1 MAVPALY
8 AALPAG
14 RHVCRQPGW
23 TAVHAPIASRR
34 LDRGAAARA
43 RWPPLVAD
51 HPIARLLRAHA
62 LAAAGDFAAA
72 RHESGA
78 AVAAAP
84 GSAVVH
90 VAAGLLAFVTRD
102 HGLALERLIAAAELD
117 PAHAVTAL
125 QLAAERAARLGWSA
139 DARALLE
146 RLIAREPARLAWR
159 LELARLLVSAQ
170 LPDAAL
176 LQIRVA
182 TELAPGRAA
191 LWMERASLAA
201 QVPVCTPRG
210 PLAHRDDEVADAVAR
225 ACELAGRPI
234 PPPYLRAGAAALTQ
248 VGGLDAADAL
258 LSQAADEPQALLER
272 AERALWRGDHRHAEA
287 LARAAG
293 DDPATSLGVRR
304 ILGAIAVLEGRFEAA
319 LTHLGQP
326 GRGGGDDFG
335 SDTAGLSGDYR
346 LHLWRG
352 EALLRLDRRP
362 EAHRALT
369 AASMASD
376 GFLPVAW
383 VLRLLLALRE
393 GRPLPGRDGELRGLL
408 AAIAAAADEP
418 GALRLIGD
426 VEADTATLER
436 ALLLLAGNRSTTPT
450 VRVADSLRR
459 LGPLEGERRAARE
472 ALQRIRGGAEAD
484 ALAALDAVVR
494 RFPDHALPEAHRGE
508 LLLWLGRAAES
519 RAALERAIAISAQTR
534 WAYVGLAGV
543 ALLEH
548 DPAAALAISAAG
560 VQTMNLSTG
569 PAVYMVRGEALLR
582 LGRLDEAIADLE
594 QAVALSPGRLA
605 AHIALALARQAR
617 GAPPDIVA
625 AMHRALLARAPGL
638 CSDAAH
644 ALGLPLWRHRDRPP
658 EPAVM
663 QAVLEQALRM
673 MQGNRSASLV
683 TYRTAA
689 GALRFV
695 PGVDDERQRRH
706 AHNGD
711 DDDLQRLRALLL
723 RAAGRPP

>member
-1 MAVPALY
+1 MARLAPSQLARLLTLLERGEY
-8 AALPAG
+8 DEAATLAAG
-14 RHVCRQPGW
+14 
-23 TAVHAPIASRR
+23 
-34 LDRGAAARA
+34 D
-43 RWPPLVAD
+43 PL
-51 HPIARLLRAHA
+51 ARLLRATA
-62 LAAAGDFAAA
+62 LAGAGAFAEA
-72 RHESGA
+72 RA
-78 AVAAAP
+78 DCALALAAAP

-90 VAAGLLAFVTRD
+90 VAAGLLAYVTHD
-102 HGLALERLIAAAELD
+102 HHLALTRLRSAAELD
-117 PAHAVTAL
+117 PRHAVPAL
-125 QLAAERAARLGWSA
+125 QLAAERAARLGWSG

-159 LELARLLVSAQ
+159 LELERLLVSAQ

-182 TELAPGRAA
+182 TELAPARAA

-201 QVPVCTPRG
+201 QVAIAG
-210 PLAHRDDEVADAVAR
+210 PQGPIAHREDEVADAVAR
-225 ACELAGRPI
+225 ACDLVGTSPP
-234 PPPYLRAGAAALTQ
+234 PPPYLLAGAAALTQ
-248 VGGLDAADAL
+248 VGHLEAAEAL
-258 LSQAADEPQALLER
+258 LLRAPDDPQALLER
-272 AERALWRGDHRHAEA
+272 AERALWRGDHRGADA

-293 DDPATSLGVRR
+293 DAPAARLGVRR
-304 ILGAIAVLEGRFEAA
+304 ILGAIAVREGRFAEA

-326 GRGGGDDFG
+326 GRGDSDFG

-369 AASMASD
+369 AASMSSD
-376 GFLPVAW
+376 GFLAVAW

-393 GRPLPGRDGELRGLL
+393 RRPLPGRDGEVRGLL
-408 AAIAAAADEP
+408 AAISAAADEP
-418 GALRLIGD
+418 ELRLRGD
-426 VEADTATLER
+426 VDADIAALER

-450 VRVADSLRR
+450 VHVSGSLRR
-459 LGPLEGERRAARE
+459 LGPIEGERRAARE
-472 ALQRIRGGAEAD
+472 ALQRIRGGAEAE

-508 LLLWLGRAAES
+508 LLLWLGLVAES
-519 RAALERAIAISAQTR
+519 RAALNRAIAISAQTR
-534 WAYVGLAGV
+534 WAYVGLAGL

-548 DPAAALAISAAG
+548 DPDSALTISAAG
-560 VQTMNLSTG
+560 VKTMNASTG

-582 LGRLDEAIADLE
+582 LARPDEAIADLE

-617 GAPPDIVA
+617 GEPPEALAPL
-625 AMHRALLARAPGL
+625 HRALLARAPGL
-638 CSDAAH
+638 CSDAAR
-644 ALGLPLWRHRDRPP
+644 ALGLPLWSHRDRLPG
-658 EPAVM
+658 ADLM

-695 PGVDDERQRRH
+695 ASVDDERPRRH
-706 AHNGD
+706 AHSSD
-711 DDDLQRLRALLL
+711 IDDLQRVRSLLV
-723 RAAGRPP
+723 RAAGAP

>member
-1 MAVPALY
+1 M
-8 AALPAG
+8 
-14 RHVCRQPGW
+14 RRI
-23 TAVHAPIASRR
+23 APPQLRR
-34 LDRGAAARA
+34 LLALLGRGELGDETAT
-43 RWPPLVAD
+43 LVAD
-51 HPIARLLRAHA
+51 DPIARLLRAHA
-62 LAAAGDFAAA
+62 LATAGDFAAA
-72 RHESGA
+72 RHDCAA

-84 GSAVVH
+84 ASALVH

-102 HGLALERLIAAAELD
+102 HGLALERLLAAADLD
-117 PAHAVTAL
+117 PDHAVAAL
-125 QLAAERAARLGWSA
+125 QLAAERAARLGWSG

-159 LELARLLVSAQ
+159 LELERLLVSAQ

-182 TELAPGRAA
+182 TELAPARAA

-201 QVPVCTPRG
+201 QVAIAG
-210 PLAHRDDEVADAVAR
+210 PQGPIAHREDEVADAVAR
-225 ACELAGRPI
+225 ACDLVGTSPP
-234 PPPYLRAGAAALTQ
+234 PPPYLLAGAAALTQ
-248 VGGLDAADAL
+248 VGHLEAAEAL
-258 LSQAADEPQALLER
+258 LLRAPDDPQALLER
-272 AERALWRGDHRHAEA
+272 AERALWRGDHRGADA

-293 DDPATSLGVRR
+293 DAPAARLGVRR
-304 ILGAIAVLEGRFEAA
+304 ILGAIAVREGRFAEA

-326 GRGGGDDFG
+326 GRGDSDFG

-369 AASMASD
+369 AASMSSD
-376 GFLPVAW
+376 GFLAVAW

-393 GRPLPGRDGELRGLL
+393 RRPLPGRDGEVRGLL
-408 AAIAAAADEP
+408 AAISAAADEP
-418 GALRLIGD
+418 ELRLRGD
-426 VEADTATLER
+426 VDADIAALER

-450 VRVADSLRR
+450 VHVSGSLRR
-459 LGPLEGERRAARE
+459 LGPIEGERRAARE
-472 ALQRIRGGAEAD
+472 ALQRIRGGAEAE

-508 LLLWLGRAAES
+508 LLLWLGLVAES
-519 RAALERAIAISAQTR
+519 RAALNRAIAISAQTR
-534 WAYVGLAGV
+534 WAYVGLAGL

-548 DPAAALAISAAG
+548 DPDSALTISAAG
-560 VQTMNLSTG
+560 VKTMNASTG

-582 LGRLDEAIADLE
+582 LARPDEAIADLE

-617 GAPPDIVA
+617 GEPPEALAPL
-625 AMHRALLARAPGL
+625 HRALLARAPGL
-638 CSDAAH
+638 CSDAAR
-644 ALGLPLWRHRDRPP
+644 ALGVPLWSHRDRLP
-658 EPAVM
+658 EPARM

-683 TYRTAA
+683 TYRTAE

-695 PGVDDERQRRH
+695 ASVDDERPRRH
-706 AHNGD
+706 AHSGD
-711 DDDLQRLRALLL
+711 ADDLQRVRGLLV
-723 RAAGRPP
+723 RVAGAPTP

>member
-1 MAVPALY
+1 MPLRAAPCPSVP
-8 AALPAG
+8 
-14 RHVCRQPGW
+14 RI
-23 TAVHAPIASRR
+23 APPQLRR
-34 LDRGAAARA
+34 LLALLERGEHGDETAT
-43 RWPPLVAD
+43 LIAD
-51 HPIARLLRAHA
+51 DPIARLLRAHA

-72 RHESGA
+72 RDDCAA

-84 GSAVVH
+84 ASAVVH

-102 HGLALERLIAAAELD
+102 HDLALERLIAAADLD
-117 PAHAVTAL
+117 PEHAVAAL
-125 QLAAERAARLGWSA
+125 QLAAERAARLGWSG

-159 LELARLLVSAQ
+159 LELERLLVSAQ

-182 TELAPGRAA
+182 TELAPARAA

-201 QVPVCTPRG
+201 QVAIAG
-210 PLAHRDDEVADAVAR
+210 PQGPIAHREDEVADAVAR
-225 ACELAGRPI
+225 ACDLVGTSPP
-234 PPPYLRAGAAALTQ
+234 PPPYLLAGAAALTQ
-248 VGGLDAADAL
+248 VGHLEAAEAL
-258 LSQAADEPQALLER
+258 LLRAPDDPQALLER
-272 AERALWRGDHRHAEA
+272 AERALWRGDHRGADA
-287 LARAAG
+287 LARAAS
-293 DDPATSLGVRR
+293 DAPAARLGVRR
-304 ILGAIAVLEGRFEAA
+304 ILGAIAVREGRFAEA

-326 GRGGGDDFG
+326 GRGDSDFG

-369 AASMASD
+369 AASMSSD
-376 GFLPVAW
+376 GFLAVAW

-393 GRPLPGRDGELRGLL
+393 RRPLPGRDGEVRGLL
-408 AAIAAAADEP
+408 AAISAAADEP
-418 GALRLIGD
+418 ELRLRGD
-426 VEADTATLER
+426 VDADIAALER

-450 VRVADSLRR
+450 VHVGGSLRR
-459 LGPLEGERRAARE
+459 LGPIEGERRAARE
-472 ALQRIRGGAEAD
+472 ALQRIRGGAEAE

-508 LLLWLGRAAES
+508 LLLWLGLVAES
-519 RAALERAIAISAQTR
+519 RAALNRAIAISAQTR
-534 WAYVGLAGV
+534 WAYVGLAGL

-548 DPAAALAISAAG
+548 DPDSALTISAAG
-560 VQTMNLSTG
+560 VKTMNASTG

-582 LGRLDEAIADLE
+582 LARPDEAIADLE

-617 GAPPDIVA
+617 GEPPEALAPL
-625 AMHRALLARAPGL
+625 HRALLARAPGL
-638 CSDAAH
+638 CSDAAR
-644 ALGLPLWRHRDRPP
+644 ALGLPLWSHRDRLPG
-658 EPAVM
+658 ADLM

-695 PGVDDERQRRH
+695 ASVDDERPRRH
-706 AHNGD
+706 AHSSD
-711 DDDLQRLRALLL
+711 IDDLQRVRSLLV
-723 RAAGRPP
+723 RAAGAP